1 MFYDRLQSLE
11 RLKEVAQRSGGKR
24 REFLPV
30 SPHGAGDRHCSST
43 SGDCA
48 VVLSR
53 AQRWQDH
60 IRECT
65 EGANPWVPGFPAPK
79 RNKPTI
85 WVCKR
90 NRGLLDLKNLLR
102 LGQQGHRAHPDALKV
117 QGPSFSKHHI
127 ILLGSYMTLR
137 KGPGPSL
144 D

>member
-1 MFYDRLQSLE
+1 MFPIQECVQTSHISLPTGVDNARRRSSVKGTSFYLFYDRLQSLE

-43 SGDCA
+43 SGDCV

-65 EGANPWVPGFPAPK
+65 EGANPWVPGFPAPQ
-79 RNKPTI
+79 RNQPVI

-90 NRGLLDLKNLLR
+90 NTGLLDLKSLLR
-102 LGQQGHRAHPDALKV
+102 LG
-117 QGPSFSKHHI
+117 
-127 ILLGSYMTLR
+127 
-137 KGPGPSL
+137 
-144 D
+144 